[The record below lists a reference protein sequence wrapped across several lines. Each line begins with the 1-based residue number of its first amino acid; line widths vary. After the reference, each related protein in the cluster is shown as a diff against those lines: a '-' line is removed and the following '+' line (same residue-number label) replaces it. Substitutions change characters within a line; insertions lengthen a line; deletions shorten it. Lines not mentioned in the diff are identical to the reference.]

1 MILTSQNIEEARQA
15 HRVGALRGGRLIVE
29 DSPIA
34 LLQRHNSPLL
44 EDVIARICYKET
56 AKANAESKNKDDKK
70 KGKNGIEEVVLVE
83 DWSAYG
89 MPNGLNGLPVTETDV
104 KSISY
109 SEWMDQ
115 VAHEEDNLATKKA
128 KPLKKR
134 EVENLPPYPNPSR
147 LANRLRALAIK
158 QVILTVRNFR

>member
-1 MILTSQNIEEARQA
+1 M
-15 HRVGALRGGRLIVE
+15 
-29 DSPIA
+29 
-34 LLQRHNSPLL
+34 
-44 EDVIARICYKET
+44 EDVIARVCYKET
-56 AKANAESKNKDDKK
+56 AKANLENKNKENDKK
-70 KGKNGIEEVVLVE
+70 GKGKNGIEEVVLVE

-89 MPNGLNGLPVTETDV
+89 MPNGLPPVTETDI

-134 EVENLPPYPNPSR
+134 ELENLPPYPNPSR
-147 LANRLRALAIK
+147 LVNRLRALAIK
-158 QVILTVRNFR
+158 QLILTTRNFG

>member
-1 MILTSQNIEEARQA
+1 MG
-15 HRVGALRGGRLIVE
+15 VLRGGRLIVE

-44 EDVIARICYKET
+44 EDVVARICYKES
-56 AKANAESKNKDDKK
+56 AKANAENNNNKANDKK
-70 KGKNGIEEVVLVE
+70 GKGKNGIEEVVLVE

-89 MPNGLNGLPVTETDV
+89 MPNGLPPVTETDV

-115 VAHEEDNLATKKA
+115 VSHEDDNLATKKA

-134 EVENLPPYPNPSR
+134 EMENLPAYPNPSK
-147 LANRLRALAIK
+147 LLCRLRALAVK
-158 QVILTVRNFR
+158 QLILTQRTFGYDMIYFSDTSTL

>member
-1 MILTSQNIEEARQA
+1 M
-15 HRVGALRGGRLIVE
+15 RGGRLIVE
-29 DSPIA
+29 ESPIA

-56 AKANAESKNKDDKK
+56 AKANAEKTEKK

-89 MPNGLNGLPVTETDV
+89 MSNGLPPVNETDV

-134 EVENLPPYPNPSR
+134 ELENLPPYPNPSR
-147 LANRLRALAIK
+147 LANRLKALAIK
-158 QVILTVRNFR
+158 QLIITARNFR